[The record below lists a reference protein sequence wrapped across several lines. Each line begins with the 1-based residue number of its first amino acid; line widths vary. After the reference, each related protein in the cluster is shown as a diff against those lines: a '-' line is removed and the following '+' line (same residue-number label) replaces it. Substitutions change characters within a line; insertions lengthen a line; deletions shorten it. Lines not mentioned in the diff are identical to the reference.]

1 LFSIKYFF
9 LNFKSTTNLF
19 WSFLLQYMFLGIEA
33 NIYGFSGAIL
43 IFIAAILNVLVKI
56 IDQRFKKNSSNVK

>member
-1 LFSIKYFF
+1 
-9 LNFKSTTNLF
+9 
-19 WSFLLQYMFLGIEA
+19 MFLGIEA

-56 IDQRFKKNSSNVK
+56 IDQRLKKKSSNVK